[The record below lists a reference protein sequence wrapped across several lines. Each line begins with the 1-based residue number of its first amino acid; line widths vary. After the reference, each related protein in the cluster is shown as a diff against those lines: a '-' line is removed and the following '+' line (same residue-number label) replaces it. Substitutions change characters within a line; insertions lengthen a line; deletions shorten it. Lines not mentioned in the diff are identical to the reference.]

1 MQNNKNLNLTIGAAR
16 VKIDIPDE
24 FFPYTSIRGRYYT
37 GQRDDIYVRCILVDN
52 TEERALIVSMEIG
65 DLGDIDAWLER
76 VSREADV
83 PADNIFLTVT
93 HNHESPHV
101 SDSHNQPVGDEEK
114 TKLFGELVWNATQEA
129 VRLSKEN
136 MKPGR
141 IGYGTGECDINV
153 NRDLIVGSRSIMAPN
168 PRGIADKTVA
178 VVKFEDLDGKPLA
191 FFINYPVHACVM
203 FDVAIKDGG
212 MFVTGDLPGE
222 TSKYIEERYGN
233 EVVALWTSGAAGDL
247 NPKFMA
253 RQPTF
258 DSEGNFVRHNA
269 GEGGYLLVRLQAEYL
284 ANEVLNV
291 SEEITRLSSTPIIK
305 GIQRKYMVPGQKK
318 TEDPF
323 NVTSDYQYQDGDPV
337 ELHLSVL
344 LLHNIALVGVPGEP
358 VCSIGMKVKEA
369 LPFRNVVLVAHCN
382 GSMSYM
388 SDEFGFENRT
398 FEAVVSHFKRG
409 VAEKV
414 LIDYSLEL
422 IDELLGNA

>member
-1 MQNNKNLNLTIGAAR
+1 MQNNKKLTIGAAR
-16 VKIDIPDE
+16 VKIDIPAD
-24 FFPYTSIRGRYYT
+24 FFPYTSFRGRYYT
-37 GQRDDIYVRCILVDN
+37 GQHDDIYVRCILVDN
-52 TEERALIVSMEIG
+52 TQERALIVSMEIG
-65 DLGDIDAWLER
+65 DLGDIDVWLDR
-76 VSREADV
+76 VGREADV
-83 PADNIFLTVT
+83 PTGNIFLTVT

-101 SDSHNQPVGDEEK
+101 SDSHNQHVGDVEK
-114 TKLFGELVWNATQEA
+114 TELFGELVWNATQKA
-129 VRLSKEN
+129 IQVAKEN

-141 IGYGTGECDINV
+141 VGYGTGECDMNV

-168 PRGIADKTVA
+168 SRGIVDKTVA
-178 VVKFEDLDGKPLA
+178 VIKFEDLDGKPLA

-233 EVVALWTSGAAGDL
+233 DVVALWTSGAAADL

-253 RQPTF
+253 KQPTF
-258 DSEGNFVRHNA
+258 DSDGNFVRHNA

-284 ANEVLNV
+284 ANEVLNI
-291 SEEITRLSSTPIIK
+291 SEEIDRTSATPVIK

-323 NVTSDYQYQDGDPV
+323 NVSVDHRYKDGNPV

-369 LPFRNVVLVAHCN
+369 LPFRNGIVVAHCN

-398 FEAVVSHFKRG
+398 FEAVVSHVKRG
-409 VAEKV
+409 VAEEV
-414 LIDYSLEL
+414 LVDYPLEL
-422 IDELLGNA
+422 IDELLSNDC